1 MGEQVTAVA
10 AEYDPTQRVE
20 TSHTLVI
27 RAVMSQIECP
37 NQNLRP
43 HHQPASSPNPSGR
56 PTPPPRYPCTPDMF
70 LYPCVA
76 YDLDCQVY
84 PSTIAARPLNFIAI
98 GMSHRP
104 GILLQK

>member
-1 MGEQVTAVA
+1 
-10 AEYDPTQRVE
+10 
-20 TSHTLVI
+20 
-27 RAVMSQIECP
+27 
-37 NQNLRP
+37 
-43 HHQPASSPNPSGR
+43 
-56 PTPPPRYPCTPDMF
+56 MF